1 MMENRLT
8 NTVDWLSGDGI
19 FTLMASNNSLPWA
32 DNPTPIDLDYDYYGN
47 HSGNKITSCL
57 VDKLSDENGKLS
69 TENMEK
75 LARIIFSKYHENW
88 ERAWYALSLE
98 YNPIHN
104 YDGDETV
111 TTERTYENTNNNT
124 LTNTK
129 THNLS
134 VDNTGTITDSD
145 TLTRTGTDT
154 TSSKNRE
161 EKNGTDT
168 LEKTGTDKVKNITVN
183 TKNGTEEISKSGKE
197 ATNNSKNGSIVETTE
212 IAGYNSSSYSDDNKK
227 TTSYNNY
234 TEPSELTF
242 TNRKDTTSYDL
253 TENVDDDSTTTHNT
267 VDATKYN
274 TSIDT
279 TNNETVTHNTTD
291 TENKTTTNNLKEE
304 TTGTIS
310 DSGTNNNQENG
321 SESTTVTT
329 KKGGNLGVTTT
340 QQMLQSEF
348 EFRAMYNFFNDIVYK
363 NIDEV
368 LTIKVY

>member
-1 MMENRLT
+1 MIENRLT
-8 NTVDWLSGDGI
+8 NTVDWLSGNGI
-19 FTLMASNNSLPWA
+19 FTVMASNNSLPWA
-32 DNPTPIDLDYDYYGN
+32 NIPTPIDLDYDYYGN

-75 LARIIFSKYHENW
+75 LARIIFSKYHDNW

-134 VDNTGTITDSD
+134 VDNTGTITDND
-145 TLTRTGTDT
+145 TITKTGTDT
-154 TSSKNRE
+154 THIINNEDKTGS
-161 EKNGTDT
+161 DT
-168 LEKTGTDKVKNITVN
+168 L
-183 TKNGTEEISKSGKE
+183 SKSGKE
-197 ATNNSKNGSIVETTE
+197 TNTDTKNGSMIETNE
-212 IAGYNSSSYSDDNKK
+212 IAGYNSSTYSNDSKK

-234 TEPSELTF
+234 TDKNEL
-242 TNRKDTTSYDL
+242 SYD
-253 TENVDDDSTTTHNT
+253 TRQDVQNYDTNVNT
-267 VDATKYN
+267 VND
-274 TSIDT
+274 
-279 TNNETVTHNTTD
+279 ETVTYNTTNTD
-291 TENKTTTNNLKEE
+291 NKTTTNNLKEE

-321 SESTTVTT
+321 TESITVTT
-329 KKGGNLGVTTT
+329 NKGGNLGVTTT
-340 QQMLQSEF
+340 QQMLTSEL
-348 EFRAMYNFFNDIVYK
+348 EFRAMYNFFNNLVYK